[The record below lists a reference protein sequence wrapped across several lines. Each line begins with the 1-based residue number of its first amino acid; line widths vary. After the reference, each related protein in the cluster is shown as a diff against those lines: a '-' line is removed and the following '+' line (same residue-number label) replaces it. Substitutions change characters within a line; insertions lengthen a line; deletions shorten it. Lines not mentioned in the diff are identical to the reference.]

1 MIRTLRTPSAAAPSR
16 SACKPRRLRS
26 RVVSCMIGSTPAS
39 LTRWAAASG
48 ERWTWAPVLSVQL
61 TASACPRSAAARFRV
76 TAGSGLSI
84 ADSSAVTTKWPCRR
98 RAESR
103 LGALRIRRL
112 GDPAPGSPPIAARG
126 QVDPGRAALQPPV
139 DRWVE
144 VVCVIAPQRHPARA
158 LPGLDPDAGP
168 VGEDLAGA
176 VGANAAAGPVAQVL
190 GAAHGAAESGRV
202 EDALAA
208 HPAIPDGFLERSYD
222 RDHRTLQQ
230 VHGLIPCAASGRSA
244 RPPGSAPRIPWL
256 APRPRSPSPSGWP
269 WRRRARSGRRRPAW
283 RSPR

>member
-16 SACKPRRLRS
+16 SACRPRRLRS

-48 ERWTWAPVLSVQL
+48 DRWTWAPVLSVQL

-98 RAESR
+98 RAASR

-144 VVCVIAPQRHPARA
+144 VLCVIAPQRQPARA

-176 VGANAAAGPVAQVL
+176 VGANAAAGT
-190 GAAHGAAESGRV
+190 
-202 EDALAA
+202 
-208 HPAIPDGFLERSYD
+208 ERWFD
-222 RDHRTLQQ
+222 RDHCPLQQ
-230 VHGLIPCAASGRSA
+230 THRLIHPFLSVWSISSTAWVRAADSLACAAPTISFAILVAIEASGA
-244 RPPGSAPRIPWL
+244 
-256 APRPRSPSPSGWP
+256 
-269 WRRRARSGRRRPAW
+269 
-283 RSPR
+283 